1 MAAKRKIDP
10 PPPPSRTPRRLLAER
25 GVVDAWLI
33 PASFPLDTQRQYA
46 RLLAQMAVR
55 YHDPRIHP
63 HFPALVR
70 ELLADLDAA
79 PDDAAGA
86 KAAAAADAGARLPA
100 LVEQLVLA
108 YRTVLASA
116 DAAAATVFVGA
127 LMDINGIVR
136 GARAQ
141 LESELERF
149 YFYMF
154 RDLVAFPAPPVA
166 ALDIHALAE
175 LANVRDKTLD
185 GTVSAQRDLFARP
198 GDAVTPGV
206 LGPLHRAAR
215 DRDVPTATYVLHQL
229 GLHAY
234 TAEQPVALDL
244 GDGEIQGML
253 ARIGA
258 AAQTVLDEDD
268 ARPERTARDVVEEIV
283 AECAVLDNY
292 ATLARAIAAVRSL
305 ADQTGPVL
313 EPWRYVVPAG
323 PDILQLYLD
332 YGKLI
337 DATTM
342 RARTNQLA
350 ERARRIWQMVAPHAA
365 LPPP

>member
-1 MAAKRKIDP
+1 MAPKRKIDP

-25 GVVDAWLI
+25 GIVDAWLI

-55 YHDPRIHP
+55 YHDPRLHP
-63 HFPALVR
+63 GFPALVR

-86 KAAAAADAGARLPA
+86 KAAAAADASERLPD
-100 LVEQLVLA
+100 LVERVVRAYREVLA
-108 YRTVLASA
+108 NPNP
-116 DAAAATVFVGA
+116 AAGGDFVAA

-141 LESELERF
+141 LEAELERLY
-149 YFYMF
+149 YFVF
-154 RDLVAFPAPPVA
+154 DDLVAFPPPPVD
-166 ALDIHALAE
+166 ALDMHALAE
-175 LANVRDKTLD
+175 LVNVRDKALD
-185 GTVSAQRDLFARP
+185 GKVEVQRDAFMRP
-198 GDAVTPGV
+198 GDAVTPNV
-206 LGPLHRAAR
+206 LGPLHGAAR
-215 DRDVPTATYVLHQL
+215 DRDIPTATYVLHQL

-234 TAEQPVALDL
+234 AAGPVVLDL
-244 GDGEIQGML
+244 SSDRVQELL

-258 AAQTVLDEDD
+258 AARMVLADDD
-268 ARPERTARDVVEEIV
+268 ARPTRTARDVVEEIV

-292 ATLARAIAAVRSL
+292 ATPARAIAAMRSL

-342 RARTNQLA
+342 RARTNQVA
-350 ERARRIWQMVAPHAA
+350 DRARRIWQMVAPHAA